1 MSMAYECHSKKKKN
15 KLKNNNYKKKRKACS
30 LDVPYTRMHFDSQ
43 VLDPIWRTL
52 GLETAI
58 GKMTMI

>member
-1 MSMAYECHSKKKKN
+1 MSAIAKQN
-15 KLKNNNYKKKRKACS
+15 ILKNNNYKKKKKACG
-30 LDVPYTRMHFDSQ
+30 LDVPSTRMHFDSQ
-43 VLDPIWRTL
+43 VLDPIRRTL

>member
-1 MSMAYECHSKKKKN
+1 MSAIAKKKN
-15 KLKNNNYKKKRKACS
+15 LKIIIIKKKVAAQMCHRPECIS
-30 LDVPYTRMHFDSQ
+30 IPQ

-52 GLETAI
+52 GLEAAI

>member
-1 MSMAYECHSKKKKN
+1 MSAIAQKKN
-15 KLKNNNYKKKRKACS
+15 FKNNNYKKKMVAAQMCHRPECIS
-30 LDVPYTRMHFDSQ
+30 IPQ

-52 GLETAI
+52 GLEAAI

>member
-1 MSMAYECHSKKKKN
+1 MCHRPEFA
-15 KLKNNNYKKKRKACS
+15 L
-30 LDVPYTRMHFDSQ
+30 HFDSQ

>member
-1 MSMAYECHSKKKKN
+1 MSAIAKKKKN
-15 KLKNNNYKKKRKACS
+15 LQNNNYKKKACS